1 MEGRSLKKQK
11 IRAYMG
17 APLVTGFD
25 GLKVE
30 AMKFIVSRYHKGK
43 AWLNKLIEIPPQ
55 LILQIIGLS
64 FFWGTNS
71 KDIESNCLS
80 RMVHGLEG

>member
-1 MEGRSLKKQK
+1 M
-11 IRAYMG
+11 A

-30 AMKFIVSRYHKGK
+30 ATEFIVSRYHKGK
-43 AWLNKLIEIPPQ
+43 PWLNKLIEILPQ
-55 LILQIIGLS
+55 LTLQIIRLS

-71 KDIESNCLS
+71 KDIESNCSS
-80 RMVHGLEG
+80 RMVHGLKG